1 MSHSLLRFS
10 LFSLIVVKKFNIS
23 VHVHLF
29 FVLLHIMKKILVI
42 FYIALYFAA
51 FDAYC
56 QEKPRVVI
64 LTDIGRPDLEPDDTE
79 SLVHLLCYA
88 DMLEIE
94 GIITSTGWNCDPY
107 PTESAAY
114 RDSVVEAY
122 AKDLPKL
129 SARSWK
135 KTKPCLK
142 HDNGKQKIGDWPSA
156 EYIRSRC
163 KMGSQRA
170 GIGVIGKDNDS
181 EGSELII
188 RLADEKDNRPIWIC
202 AWGGA
207 NTLAQAIW
215 KVQQTRTP
223 EQLKDFLQ
231 KLRLYTITDQDMVW
245 AMRENLAYS
254 SHQWMRREFA
264 QDLKFVWDEGAW
276 QLQCELGKEYWQ
288 MIRQQIQGHATLG
301 KQYPNYKYG
310 VEGDTPSFLNVIPNG
325 LHNPEEPMQVGWGG
339 YHTWALTKDSTTYAW
354 TSWQEP
360 VKSLSEEYYRYFYID
375 NLNDFMARIEWA
387 ETGQGNRNPV
397 AIVNGKK
404 GTDAIVIK
412 AKAGRTVTLDASRS
426 LDPDG
431 DRLSFSWWQQ
441 KGIGQTQAELS
452 DTKSSSIKVKIP
464 ATSSDD
470 EIHII
475 LEVHDNSR
483 YTLPA
488 YRRIIIQTK

>member
-1 MSHSLLRFS
+1 
-10 LFSLIVVKKFNIS
+10 
-23 VHVHLF
+23 
-29 FVLLHIMKKILVI
+29 MKK
-42 FYIALYFAA
+42 ALALFLLCLLTIGVQA
-51 FDAYC
+51 
-56 QEKPRVVI
+56 QLKPRVVI

-88 DMLEIE
+88 DRLEIE

-122 AKDLPKL
+122 SKDLQNL
-129 SARSWK
+129 SLRSGQ
-135 KTKPCLK
+135 K
-142 HDNGKQKIGDWPSA
+142 HFYTREKENGKQRIGYWPSA

-181 EGSELII
+181 EGSDLII
-188 RLADEKDNRPIWIC
+188 RLADENDDRPIWVC

-223 EQLKDFLQ
+223 EQSKAFLH

-264 QDLKFVWDEGAW
+264 DDLKFVWDEGAW
-276 QLQCELGKEYWQ
+276 QLQCELGKQHWQ
-288 MIRQQIQGHATLG
+288 KIQQQIQGHAALG

-325 LHNPEEPMQVGWGG
+325 LHNPEEPIQAGWGG
-339 YHTWALTKDSTTYAW
+339 YHTWALTKDSTTYA
-354 TSWQEP
+354 
-360 VKSLSEEYYRYFYID
+360 
-375 NLNDFMARIEWA
+375 
-387 ETGQGNRNPV
+387 
-397 AIVNGKK
+397 
-404 GTDAIVIK
+404 
-412 AKAGRTVTLDASRS
+412 
-426 LDPDG
+426 
-431 DRLSFSWWQQ
+431 
-441 KGIGQTQAELS
+441 
-452 DTKSSSIKVKIP
+452 
-464 ATSSDD
+464 
-470 EIHII
+470 
-475 LEVHDNSR
+475 
-483 YTLPA
+483 
-488 YRRIIIQTK
+488 

>member
-1 MSHSLLRFS
+1 
-10 LFSLIVVKKFNIS
+10 
-23 VHVHLF
+23 
-29 FVLLHIMKKILVI
+29 MKKILVLLLSCFLTI
-42 FYIALYFAA
+42 GVHA
-51 FDAYC
+51 
-56 QEKPRVVI
+56 QQKPRVVI

-107 PTESAAY
+107 PNESAAY

-122 AKDLPKL
+122 ATDVHNLMK
-129 SARSWK
+129 RSNQK
-135 KTKPCLK
+135 HFMTLK
-142 HDNGKQKIGDWPSA
+142 QELGKQKIGYWPSA

-163 KMGSQRA
+163 VMGSQRA

-188 RLADEKDNRPIWIC
+188 RLADEKDDRPIWVC

-223 EQLKDFLQ
+223 EQLKAFLH
-231 KLRLYTITDQDMVW
+231 KLRLYTITDQDMVY

-264 QDLKFVWDEGAW
+264 DDLKFVWDEGAW
-276 QLQCELGKEYWQ
+276 QLQCSLGQKFWQ
-288 MIRQQIQGHATLG
+288 KIQQQIQGHAALG

-325 LHNPEEPMQVGWGG
+325 LHDPEQPIQSGWGG
-339 YHTWALTKDSTTYAW
+339 YHTWDLTKDSTTYAW
-354 TSWQEP
+354 TCSQDS
-360 VKSLSEEYYRYFYID
+360 VKNLSEGYYNHFYLD

-387 ETGQGNRNPV
+387 EKGWGNRNPV

-404 GTDAIVIK
+404 GTDAVVIT
-412 AKAGRTVTLDASRS
+412 AKAGQTITLDASKS
-426 LDPDG
+426 YDPNG
-431 DRLSFSWWQQ
+431 DELSFAWHQQ
-441 KGIGQTQAELS
+441 KGIGK
-452 DTKSSSIKVKIP
+452 TKVESYEFNEDSSIVNVKIP
-464 ATSSDD
+464 DTFHDD

-475 LEVHDNSR
+475 CEVHDKSK

>member
-1 MSHSLLRFS
+1 
-10 LFSLIVVKKFNIS
+10 
-23 VHVHLF
+23 
-29 FVLLHIMKKILVI
+29 MKKVFLFICL
-42 FYIALYFAA
+42 ALSAA
-51 FDAYC
+51 INIYS

-122 AKDLPKL
+122 ATDVQMLMK
-129 SARSWK
+129 RSGQEGVASLK
-135 KTKPCLK
+135 KE
-142 HDNGKQKIGDWPSA
+142 NGKQKMGYWPSA

-170 GIGVIGKDNDS
+170 GIGVIGNENDS

-188 RLADEKDNRPIWIC
+188 RLADEKDKRPIWVC

-223 EQLKDFLQ
+223 EQLKAFLR

-264 QDLKFVWDEGAW
+264 EDLKFVWDEGAW
-276 QLQCELGKEYWQ
+276 QLQCELGKQHWQ
-288 MIRQQIQGHATLG
+288 KIQQCIQGHANLG
-301 KQYPNYKYG
+301 KQYPDYKWG

-325 LHNPEEPMQVGWGG
+325 LHNPEEPMQAGWGG
-339 YHTWALTKDSTTYAW
+339 YHTWALTKDSVTYAW
-354 TSWQEP
+354 TSIQDS
-360 VKSLSEEYYRYFYID
+360 VKNLSEGYYNHFYLD
-375 NLNDFMARIEWA
+375 NLNDFIARIEWA
-387 ETGQGNRNPV
+387 EKGQGNHNPV
-397 AIVNGKK
+397 AIINGKK

-412 AKAGRTVTLDASRS
+412 AKAGQTIKLDASKS
-426 LDPDG
+426 YDPD
-431 DRLSFSWWQQ
+431 DDSLSFFWHQQ
-441 KGIGQTQAELS
+441 KGIGKTEVEQYEYENDPS
-452 DTKSSSIKVKIP
+452 KVKVHIP
-464 ATSSDD
+464 DTSQYD

-475 LEVHDNSR
+475 CEIHDNSK
-483 YTLPA
+483 YTLPT
-488 YRRIIIQTK
+488 YRRIIISTK

>member
-1 MSHSLLRFS
+1 
-10 LFSLIVVKKFNIS
+10 
-23 VHVHLF
+23 
-29 FVLLHIMKKILVI
+29 MKKILTLLLVCLLTI
-42 FYIALYFAA
+42 VVNA
-51 FDAYC
+51 
-56 QEKPRVVI
+56 QQKPRVVI

-79 SLVHLLCYA
+79 SLVHLFCYA

-122 AKDLPKL
+122 ATDVHRLMK
-129 SARSWK
+129 RSNQKHFMTLK
-135 KTKPCLK
+135 KEQ
-142 HDNGKQKIGDWPSA
+142 GKQKIGYWPTA
-156 EYIRSRC
+156 EYILSRC

-188 RLADEKDNRPIWIC
+188 RLADENDNRPIWVC

-215 KVQQTRTP
+215 KVQQTHTP
-223 EQLKDFLQ
+223 EQLKTFLH
-231 KLRLYTITDQDMVW
+231 KLRLYTITDQDMVYS
-245 AMRENLAYS
+245 MRENLAYS

-264 QDLKFVWDEGAW
+264 DDLQFVWDEGAW
-276 QLQCELGKEYWQ
+276 QLQCSLGQKHWQ
-288 MIRQQIQGHATLG
+288 KIQQQIQGHAAIG

-325 LHNPEEPMQVGWGG
+325 LHNPEEPMQAGWGG
-339 YHTWALTKDSTTYAW
+339 YHTWSLTKDSTTYAW
-354 TSWQEP
+354 TSCQDS
-360 VKSLSEEYYRYFYID
+360 VKTLSEEYYNHFYLD
-375 NLNDFMARIEWA
+375 NLNDFIARIEWA
-387 ETGQGNRNPV
+387 EKGQGNHNPV

-404 GTDAIVIK
+404 GTEVTVIK
-412 AKAGRTVTLDASRS
+412 AKTGQTITLDASKS
-426 LDPDG
+426 YDPD
-431 DRLSFSWWQQ
+431 DDKLSFMWWQQ
-441 KGIGQTQAELS
+441 NGIGKTKVELYN
-452 DTKSSSIKVKIP
+452 DKSSSIKVKIP
-464 ATSSDD
+464 STSLND

-475 LEVHDNSR
+475 CEVHDNSK

-488 YRRIIIQTK
+488 YHRVIIRSK

>member
-1 MSHSLLRFS
+1 MKRIMLSL
-10 LFSLIVVKKFNIS
+10 V
-23 VHVHLF
+23 
-29 FVLLHIMKKILVI
+29 VLLFCCSMHAKNEL
-42 FYIALYFAA
+42 
-51 FDAYC
+51 
-56 QEKPRVVI
+56 KPRVVI

-88 DMLEIE
+88 DKLEIE

-107 PTESAAY
+107 PTQSAAY

-122 AKDLPKL
+122 ATDVHHLMK
-129 SARSWK
+129 RSNQK
-135 KTKPCLK
+135 SFVSFDKE
-142 HDNGKQKIGDWPSA
+142 NGRQKMGYWPSA

-163 KMGSQRA
+163 AMGSQRA

-188 RLADEKDNRPIWIC
+188 RLADEKDNRPIWVC

-215 KVQQTRTP
+215 KVKQTRTA
-223 EQLKDFLQ
+223 EQLKAFLH
-231 KLRLYTITDQDMVW
+231 KLRLYTITDQDMVY
-245 AMRENLAYS
+245 AMRMNLAYS

-264 QDLKFVWDEGAW
+264 KDLHFVWDEGTW
-276 QLQCELGKEYWQ
+276 QLQCSLGQEYWQ
-288 MIRQQIQGHATLG
+288 LIKEQIQGHAALG
-301 KQYPNYKYG
+301 KQYPDFKYG

-360 VKSLSEEYYRYFYID
+360 VKSISEAYYRQFYPD
-375 NLNDFMARIEWA
+375 QLNDFIARMEWA
-387 ETGQGNRNPV
+387 ETGQGNHNPV
-397 AIVNGKK
+397 AIINGKK

-412 AKAGRTVTLDASRS
+412 AKTGQTINLDASAS
-426 LDPDG
+426 FDPDG
-431 DRLSFSWWQQ
+431 DALTFKWWQQ
-441 KGIGQTQAELS
+441 KGIGQAKMEIGSAQ
-452 DTKSSSIKVKIP
+452 SSSIKVQMP
-464 ATSSDD
+464 AAITED

-475 LEVHDNSR
+475 CEVHDNSK
-483 YTLPA
+483 YTLPT
-488 YRRIIIQTK
+488 YRRIIIRTR

>member
-1 MSHSLLRFS
+1 
-10 LFSLIVVKKFNIS
+10 
-23 VHVHLF
+23 
-29 FVLLHIMKKILVI
+29 MKKILTLLLVCLLTI
-42 FYIALYFAA
+42 VVNA
-51 FDAYC
+51 
-56 QEKPRVVI
+56 QQKPRVVI

-79 SLVHLLCYA
+79 SLVHLFCYA

-122 AKDLPKL
+122 ATDVHRLMK
-129 SARSWK
+129 RSNQKHFMTLK
-135 KTKPCLK
+135 KEQ
-142 HDNGKQKIGDWPSA
+142 GKQKIGYWPTA
-156 EYIRSRC
+156 EYILSRC

-188 RLADEKDNRPIWIC
+188 RLADENDNRPIWVC

-223 EQLKDFLQ
+223 EQLKTFLH
-231 KLRLYTITDQDMVW
+231 KLRLYTITDQDMVYS
-245 AMRENLAYS
+245 MRENLAYS

-264 QDLKFVWDEGAW
+264 DDLQFVWDEGAW
-276 QLQCELGKEYWQ
+276 QLQCSLGQKHWQ
-288 MIRQQIQGHATLG
+288 KIQQQIQGHAAIG

-325 LHNPEEPMQVGWGG
+325 LHNPEEPMQAGWGG
-339 YHTWALTKDSTTYAW
+339 YHTWSLTKDSTTYAW
-354 TSWQEP
+354 TSCQDS
-360 VKSLSEEYYRYFYID
+360 VKTLSEEYYNHFYLD
-375 NLNDFMARIEWA
+375 NLNDFIARIEWA
-387 ETGQGNRNPV
+387 EKGQGNHNPV

-404 GTDAIVIK
+404 GTEVTVIK
-412 AKAGRTVTLDASRS
+412 AKTGQTITLDASKS
-426 LDPDG
+426 YDPD
-431 DRLSFSWWQQ
+431 DDKLSFMWWQQ
-441 KGIGQTQAELS
+441 NGIGKTKVELYN
-452 DTKSSSIKVKIP
+452 DKSSSIKVKIP
-464 ATSSDD
+464 STSLND

-475 LEVHDNSR
+475 CEVHDNSK

-488 YRRIIIQTK
+488 YHRVIIRSK

>member
-1 MSHSLLRFS
+1 M
-10 LFSLIVVKKFNIS
+10 IKI
-23 VHVHLF
+23 F
-29 FVLLHIMKKILVI
+29 FLTWLC
-42 FYIALYFAA
+42 FIAIGAQAQL
-51 FDAYC
+51 
-56 QEKPRVVI
+56 KPRVVI

-122 AKDLPKL
+122 STDLPMIKK
-129 SARSWK
+129 RSGQQGFTSFEK
-135 KTKPCLK
+135 E
-142 HDNGKQKIGDWPSA
+142 NGKQKIGYWPSA

-181 EGSELII
+181 DGSELII
-188 RLADEKDNRPIWIC
+188 RLADEKDDRPIWVC

-223 EQLKDFLQ
+223 EQLKAFLH
-231 KLRLYTITDQDMVW
+231 KLRLYTITDQDMVYG
-245 AMRENLAYS
+245 MRENLAYS
-254 SHQWMRREFA
+254 SHQWLRREFA
-264 QDLKFVWDEGAW
+264 DDLKFIWDEGTW
-276 QLQCELGKEYWQ
+276 QLQCGLGKKHWEKIHQ
-288 MIRQQIQGHATLG
+288 HIQGHATLG
-301 KQYPNYKYG
+301 QQYPDYKYG

-325 LHNPEEPMQVGWGG
+325 LHNPEEPMQTGWGG
-339 YHTWALTKDSTTYAW
+339 YHTWSLTKDSETYAW
-354 TSWQEP
+354 TSSNQP
-360 VKSLSEEYYRYFYID
+360 AKSISEEYYQHFYLD

-412 AKAGRTVTLDASRS
+412 AKAGQTVKLDASKS
-426 LDPDG
+426 YDPDG
-431 DRLSFSWWQQ
+431 DKLTFSWMQQ
-441 KGIGQTQAELS
+441 KGIGKTEVVVNEMTS
-452 DTKSSSIKVKIP
+452 DRSAVEIQIP
-464 ATSSDD
+464 DTALND
-470 EIHII
+470 EIHFICEI
-475 LEVHDNSR
+475 HDNSR
-483 YTLPA
+483 YRLPA
-488 YRRIIIQTK
+488 YRRIIIKI